1 MPYFYYFY
9 IKTKYQETH
18 YIPICFD
25 SKINEFDI
33 LNIFL
38 YKAEETTLKYV
49 KLIYW
54 TDKLNFLT

>member
-18 YIPICFD
+18 YNPICFD

-38 YKAEETTLKYV
+38 YKAEETTLK
-49 KLIYW
+49 IC
-54 TDKLNFLT
+54 

>member
-18 YIPICFD
+18 YNPICFD

-38 YKAEETTLKYV
+38 YKAEETTLKNM
-49 KLIYW
+49 LSLFTGRIS
-54 TDKLNFLT
+54 